1 MKNLSSTTF
10 VAALFSAAVLT
21 GIQGCAGAGKPAV
34 AGSTEA
40 TQSADT
46 GRPANVP
53 PVDMAGAI
61 KVEES
66 GETYWKHAPTEA
78 DAAAL
83 LDKRQITT
91 EWATLYVNGLGCP
104 QCASNIDLTLAKVEG
119 VKWIYVD
126 LGHGVVQLQFEGNG
140 QRPSPFKLMDKVTD
154 AGFTLVKIRTQG

>member
-1 MKNLSSTTF
+1 MKDMTTTTL
-10 VAALFSAAVLT
+10 VAALFSAALLT
-21 GIQGCAGAGKPAV
+21 GIQGCAGTGTPA
-34 AGSTEA
+34 AANA
-40 TQSADT
+40 TQAAQTADA

-61 KVEES
+61 KVETE
-66 GETYWKHAPTEA
+66 GETYWKHAPTDA

-83 LDKRQITT
+83 LDKKQITSQ
-91 EWATLYVNGLGCP
+91 WATLYVNGLGCP

-126 LGHGVVQLQFEGNG
+126 LGHGVVQLQFEANS
-140 QRPSPFKLMDKVTD
+140 QRPSPHKLMDKVTD